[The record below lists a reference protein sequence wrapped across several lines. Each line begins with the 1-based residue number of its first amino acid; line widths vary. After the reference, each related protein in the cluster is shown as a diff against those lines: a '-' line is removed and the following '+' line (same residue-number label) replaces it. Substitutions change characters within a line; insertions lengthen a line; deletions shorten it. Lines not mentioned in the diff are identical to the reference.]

1 MLDWRCGSTR
11 LRTFWRR
18 GRAVRSQAQGCA
30 EPVVDEGRKIDL
42 IADLPAAAF
51 TTDADG
57 RVIRYNSAAVAL
69 WGRTPGPEV
78 RWTGAARL
86 LNAAGSVLDP
96 AESPAARTCREG
108 QPPKELGML
117 FVERPDGS
125 QTAYLS
131 RPSLLHDADG
141 EIAGVIE
148 LMLDPHPRELID
160 IAAVRL
166 AAIVSGSSDL
176 IVGLS
181 LDGRV
186 ASWNDGATRLFGW
199 RPQEMLGASI
209 LRIIPPELHQ
219 EDENALAALRRGE
232 QLKAFDTVRIAKDG
246 RRIAVSL
253 TVSPIRNAAGRLVGA
268 SKIAREISSGTAAVV
283 EPDQQIEELNHR
295 VRNTLAT
302 IQAIADQSLQL
313 SPSPEAF
320 TRSFANR
327 VQALARVHDLLLA
340 GEMAGADISAI
351 VRAEL
356 PVTDFG
362 MRVAADGPAVMLEP
376 RVAVQMALVLH
387 ELADNARRHGALA
400 GSSGRV
406 TVDWRIE
413 AGPGDLR
420 LVLVWSESAPGLAL
434 SEASPGCGFLLI
446 ERSLAVSG
454 GTAMRRA
461 KPGRFVW
468 EIELP
473 LPGLPAVLPGD
484 APPPS
489 DFATYSQPAAM
500 LDGHRVLVVE
510 DEPLIALDIANVL
523 ADGGATVLG
532 PVGIMDAALELI
544 ETRPLDAALLDATL
558 AGEPVYALAAALHA
572 RRVPFAFVS
581 GGGLSRLPEDFRNR
595 PLLSKPFT
603 PEELM
608 AVVGKLI
615 APAEGT
621 TVIRLRRRE

>member
-11 LRTFWRR
+11 VRTFWRR

-166 AAIVSGSSDL
+166 AAIVSGSSDS

-186 ASWNDGATRLFGW
+186 TSWNDGATRLFGW

-219 EDENALAALRRGE
+219 EDENALARTEARRAAQGLRHRADCQRWTAYRG
-232 QLKAFDTVRIAKDG
+232 V
-246 RRIAVSL
+246 
-253 TVSPIRNAAGRLVGA
+253 
-268 SKIAREISSGTAAVV
+268 
-283 EPDQQIEELNHR
+283 
-295 VRNTLAT
+295 
-302 IQAIADQSLQL
+302 AD
-313 SPSPEAF
+313 
-320 TRSFANR
+320 R
-327 VQALARVHDLLLA
+327 
-340 GEMAGADISAI
+340 
-351 VRAEL
+351 
-356 PVTDFG
+356 
-362 MRVAADGPAVMLEP
+362 
-376 RVAVQMALVLH
+376 
-387 ELADNARRHGALA
+387 LADPQRCRTSRRRVENRPGDQFRHGRCCGT
-400 GSSGRV
+400 GS
-406 TVDWRIE
+406 
-413 AGPGDLR
+413 A
-420 LVLVWSESAPGLAL
+420 ES
-434 SEASPGCGFLLI
+434 
-446 ERSLAVSG
+446 RS
-454 GTAMRRA
+454 
-461 KPGRFVW
+461 
-468 EIELP
+468 
-473 LPGLPAVLPGD
+473 
-484 APPPS
+484 
-489 DFATYSQPAAM
+489 
-500 LDGHRVLVVE
+500 
-510 DEPLIALDIANVL
+510 
-523 ADGGATVLG
+523 
-532 PVGIMDAALELI
+532 
-544 ETRPLDAALLDATL
+544 
-558 AGEPVYALAAALHA
+558 
-572 RRVPFAFVS
+572 
-581 GGGLSRLPEDFRNR
+581 
-595 PLLSKPFT
+595 
-603 PEELM
+603 
-608 AVVGKLI
+608 
-615 APAEGT
+615 
-621 TVIRLRRRE
+621 